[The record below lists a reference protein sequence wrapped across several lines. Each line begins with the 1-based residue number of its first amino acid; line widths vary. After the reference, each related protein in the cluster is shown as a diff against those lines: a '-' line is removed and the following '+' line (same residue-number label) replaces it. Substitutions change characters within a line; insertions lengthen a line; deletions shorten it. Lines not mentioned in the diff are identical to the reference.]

1 MQWWEVQFDIALEA
15 TEAVSAL
22 IVDWPEVQGIAM
34 EGAPE
39 TEPSHPEYGE
49 FFDESLFSS
58 DQVRFAFYLPET
70 LLPSDIHHRLGEV
83 FQRVRSAGLDV
94 GPAEA
99 SVQLKRMDESTW
111 ENAWKQEYQPI
122 EIGERLIVIPK
133 WLADSQAQNTDRI
146 PIYLEPGMAFG
157 TGTHQTT
164 QLCLQVLEKLS
175 LQHQRIL
182 DIGCGTAVLSIA
194 AAKLGASDVTAI
206 DIDPVAVRVATEN
219 VSENGVGQQVKVF
232 EGDLLVGIHEG
243 GYDVAIAN
251 ILRDIVIA
259 LAPQAAAVVRP
270 GGLLVVSGFIE
281 SQTIM
286 VQSAL
291 EAAGF
296 EVSELRMMDD
306 WVVMTAVRRS

>member
-22 IVDWPEVQGIAM
+22 IVDWPEVQGVSM

-39 TEPSHPEYGE
+39 AEPSHPEYGE

-58 DQVRFAFYLPET
+58 NQVRFAFYLPET
-70 LLPSDIHHRLGEV
+70 LLSSDIHHRLGEV
-83 FQRVRSAGLDV
+83 FQRVRAAGLEV
-94 GPAEA
+94 GSAEA
-99 SVQLKRMDESTW
+99 SVQLKLMDESTW
-111 ENAWKQEYQPI
+111 EHAWKQEYQAI
-122 EIGERLIVIPK
+122 EIGEHLTVIPK
-133 WLADSQAQNTDRI
+133 WLADTQAQNADRI

-164 QLCLQVLEKLS
+164 QLCLQVLEN
-175 LQHQRIL
+175 LQLQNQRVL

-206 DIDPVAVRVATEN
+206 DIDPVAVRVAAEN
-219 VSENGVGQQVKVF
+219 VVENGVEEQVKVL
-232 EGDLLVGIHEG
+232 EGDLLAGIHEG

-251 ILRDIVIA
+251 ILRDIIIA

-270 GGLLVVSGFIE
+270 GGTLVVSGFIE
-281 SQTIM
+281 SQAVM

-291 EAAGF
+291 EAADF
-296 EVSELRMMDD
+296 EVRERRMMDD
-306 WVVMTAVRRS
+306 WVVMTGVKRA